1 MERPTQVTFH
11 IGVQFS
17 TGRDILLSAK
27 ANANLLRA
35 RDISLPPIRKA
46 RKIIDETLRRL
57 DGMPPIPEEQDALLA
72 ELTAPGKVA
81 HLVLDDDLRAG
92 SLRDLFTG
100 PTLYNGIE
108 TRIAPVA
115 ELFSN
120 TSFRLSLALINP
132 AVFLDRALASGT
144 AIRAL
149 QSFVEAA
156 HPAELSWREMVQR
169 LRRAMPDVPLTIW
182 CDEDAP
188 LIWPRVLRHL
198 FALPQHATPEARL
211 LPLQPLLE
219 PEGLT
224 RLRAYLAKFPPETD
238 AQYERVIL
246 LFLDKYGI
254 EDALSPRCD
263 IPGWDSA
270 KIAEVTARYE
280 DDIAAL
286 AQEEGVTLILPDT
299 PLA

>member
-1 MERPTQVTFH
+1 MAPPQVTLH

-17 TGRDILLSAK
+17 SGRDILLSAR
-27 ANANLLRA
+27 ANAQLLREQGVF
-35 RDISLPPIRKA
+35 LPPIRKA
-46 RKIIDETLRRL
+46 RKTIDETLRRL
-57 DGMPPIPEEQDALLA
+57 DGMPPIPEEQTELLTS
-72 ELTAPGKVA
+72 LTGPGEVR

-92 SLRDLFTG
+92 SLRDLFNG
-100 PTLYNGIE
+100 PALYNGLE
-108 TRIAPVA
+108 TRIAPTA
-115 ELFSN
+115 ELFSQ
-120 TSFRLSLALINP
+120 TQFRLSLALINP
-132 AVFLDRALASGT
+132 AVFLDRALASGNAT
-144 AIRAL
+144 RTL
-149 QSFVEAA
+149 QSF
-156 HPAELSWREMVQR
+156 AETADPTRLSWREMVQR
-169 LRRAMPDVPLTIW
+169 LRRAMPEVPLVLW

-188 LIWPRVLRHL
+188 LIWPQVMRHL
-198 FALPQHATPEARL
+198 FALPQGAILKARL
-211 LPLQPLLE
+211 QPLQPLLE

-224 RLRAYLAKFPPETD
+224 RLRAYLEKFPPDTH

-280 DDIAAL
+280 DDIVAL
-286 AQEEGVTLILPDT
+286 AQDEGVTLILPDT